1 MKTPRKD
8 RQDMSEE
15 RENEDAGGEPSGE
28 EREQLAQEGRL
39 QQTEEEE
46 QEEGE

>member
-1 MKTPRKD
+1 MNDTD
-8 RQDMSEE
+8 TTSG
-15 RENEDAGGEPSGE
+15 NEDKPTGE

-46 QEEGE
+46 DQEDE

>member
-1 MKTPRKD
+1 
-8 RQDMSEE
+8 MSEE
-15 RENEDAGGEPSGE
+15 REDETTGAEPSGE

-46 QEEGE
+46 QQEDE

>member
-1 MKTPRKD
+1 MTDTPETD
-8 RQDMSEE
+8 RTDG
-15 RENEDAGGEPSGE
+15 DEPTGE

-46 QEEGE
+46 VQEGD